1 MQLSSSGNWPQKPKA
16 KMLNHNSQIQSKL
29 IQSFILCNIRHNT
42 YSSYLAVAL
51 NSASIILHTIPTTNS
66 LKSTLLVIHSFL
78 HSGYFYSASSS
89 PLPLLLRGTPDYCTD
104 TVSEL
109 TRRSATDNCE

>member
-1 MQLSSSGNWPQKPKA
+1 MQLSSSGNWPQKKA
-16 KMLNHNSQIQSKL
+16 KDVKPQQSHPIQIYTH
-29 IQSFILCNIRHNT
+29 FFLCNIRYNT